1 MIYGVAFL
9 RGGVNRDSHVSVTG
23 RSHYWCFCDSSI
35 RMLLVLVRP
44 PQFAD
49 SQQHTPNESKAF
61 KNTHS
66 QWSSAI
72 SQAIPKGFERVQHHI
87 TSESEALQVTSQ
99 ISDLEN
105 GSYSCGAAA
114 REWFDPL
121 WDTLTSQ
128 GRESEIGGREVRT
141 LDLNGS
147 REC

>member
-1 MIYGVAFL
+1 MVLGNFGGNTQRL
-9 RGGVNRDSHVSVTG
+9 RA
-23 RSHYWCFCDSSI
+23 
-35 RMLLVLVRP
+35 RP
-44 PQFAD
+44 
-49 SQQHTPNESKAF
+49 TPYYQRERGTASYK
-61 KNTHS
+61 
-66 QWSSAI
+66 
-72 SQAIPKGFERVQHHI
+72 PKQR
-87 TSESEALQVTSQ
+87 
-99 ISDLEN
+99 LEN